1 MVFLCLL
8 LLGRSSNPVIK
19 HDNRDQP
26 MSRPTCVKLL
36 GKRGCSPPNC
46 AGLFYERIVWQAQA
60 LDLHSCTMFV
70 KISRCVPDV
79 PCVPAIW
86 IHSALRVTKFFQC
99 LHSILLSPH
108 LIGGFRV
115 LLYQPKATT
124 EYPFDLFDVLPLAL
138 RKKIWAA
145 LAFCNLEGRCEIF
158 TGDIIS
164 QWSCTTFFLPSKCF
178 DPLAMGASE
187 NSPNESRST
196 MPSMAPPNFQKPR
209 LRRDPTLNVQS
220 FFHNAS

>member
-1 MVFLCLL
+1 
-8 LLGRSSNPVIK
+8 
-19 HDNRDQP
+19 
-26 MSRPTCVKLL
+26 
-36 GKRGCSPPNC
+36 
-46 AGLFYERIVWQAQA
+46 
-60 LDLHSCTMFV
+60 MFV

-86 IHSALRVTKFFQC
+86 IHSALRVAKFFQC

-138 RKKIWAA
+138 LKKTWAA
-145 LAFCNLEGRCEIF
+145 LAFYNLEGRCEIF

-164 QWSCTTFFLPSKCF
+164 QWSCATFFLPSKCF
-178 DPLAMGASE
+178 DPPAMGPSE

-196 MPSMAPPNFQKPR
+196 MPSMAPTFRNRDFDWILHSMCNHFSIMLQSWGWEPLAFQHLGFLDVDLKKYGIMVPPNVLEDLVLSGPGVTTRTAF
-209 LRRDPTLNVQS
+209 
-220 FFHNAS
+220 A

>member
-60 LDLHSCTMFV
+60 LDLHSSTMFV
-70 KISRCVPDV
+70 NNVRQNFPMCSRCAMCSSHLDPFS
-79 PCVPAIW
+79 PKG
-86 IHSALRVTKFFQC
+86 KFFQC
-99 LHSILLSPH
+99 LHSILRSPH
-108 LIGGFRV
+108 LIGGFRI

-138 RKKIWAA
+138 LTKTWAA
-145 LAFCNLEGRCEIF
+145 LAFYNLEGRCERF
-158 TGDIIS
+158 SLETLFLNGHALLF
-164 QWSCTTFFLPSKCF
+164 SCH
-178 DPLAMGASE
+178 
-187 NSPNESRST
+187 
-196 MPSMAPPNFQKPR
+196 Q
-209 LRRDPTLNVQS
+209 NVLI
-220 FFHNAS
+220 H